1 MAKANNDAAGATGA
15 TDELDLVEVRLL
27 RGYSPIYG
35 ARYEDRESLQ
45 GNQVVVS
52 RIFEK
57 RWPGEVLQLPRE
69 EARRALKLGIA
80 TIDGDLI

>member
-35 ARYEDRESLQ
+35 ARYEDRESL
-45 GNQVVVS
+45 VVS